1 MTLFFSLDSFACL
14 SALFE
19 DPTPLYSVDN
29 YPKITKIKASF
40 EAFELA
46 SERLKLK
53 VEYSEGSIII
63 THMPGYIHSA
73 IKGEIHFQL
82 QSWMDAF
89 DLPLAVMMKSPVSIE
104 AGAKVPDVFVAH
116 LEAVFPCFFVEVEV
130 SVAQRIDEA
139 KCKCEKYSESGA
151 KYVMVVDFEKE
162 VKDNPLSIH
171 FSDESGEWFKLPL
184 NHDNLIIPGHV
195 FGVDKDFS
203 LNVLE
208 MKRKAEVAHV
218 MRQRLHAS

>member
-53 VEYSEGSIII
+53 VEYSEGLIII
-63 THMPGYIHSA
+63 THMPGYIHST
-73 IKGEIHFQL
+73 IEDEIYFQL
-82 QSWMDAF
+82 RSWMKAF
-89 DLPLAVMMKSPVSIE
+89 NLPLRVKTECPVPIE

-116 LEAVFPCFFVEVEV
+116 LEAVFPCLFVEV
-130 SVAQRIDEA
+130 SVTQEIDEA
-139 KCKCEKYSESGA
+139 KCKCEKYLESGA
-151 KYVMVVDFEKE
+151 KYVMVVDFWEKA
-162 VKDNPLSIH
+162 KKNPLSIH
-171 FSDESGEWFKLPL
+171 FSDESREWFKLPP

-208 MKRKAEVAHV
+208 LKRKAEVASV
-218 MRQRLHAS
+218 MRQKLHAS